1 MECRFLFFSLLF
13 FFFFSCRESSRLSSG
28 IQKYNKK
35 QRKADG
41 MRGTAGSRSLPLYFR
56 ERFLRFASED
66 SPSILPFSF
75 HSIFAEEFLKQRKGR
90 KDKIFIRKIYIQIV
104 FPRDRFIRKILPNVR
119 KVTRSSEF

>member
-1 MECRFLFFSLLF
+1 MECRFLFFSLLS

-41 MRGTAGSRSLPLYFR
+41 MRGTARAPVVYRYISVRDSSASLRRIRLRFFHSLFIRFSPRNFLNKGREGKIRFSF
-56 ERFLRFASED
+56 ERF
-66 SPSILPFSF
+66 
-75 HSIFAEEFLKQRKGR
+75 
-90 KDKIFIRKIYIQIV
+90 IQIV
-104 FPRDRFIRKILPNVR
+104 FPRDRFIRKILPNVG